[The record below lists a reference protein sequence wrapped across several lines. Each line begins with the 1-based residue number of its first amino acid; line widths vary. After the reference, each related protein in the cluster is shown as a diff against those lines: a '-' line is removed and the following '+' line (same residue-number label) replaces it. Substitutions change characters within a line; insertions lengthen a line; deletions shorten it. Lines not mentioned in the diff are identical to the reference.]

1 MNYII
6 RIENASKHFGGLKAI
21 DNVNLNIEEGRIYG
35 IIGPNGA
42 GKTTLFNMIVGV
54 VPVTKGKIYFYDK
67 EITSMQPDKIAKQ
80 GVGRTFQNIKLFNNL
95 SVLENVKM
103 GFHTKLKTNL
113 FDAMLHTRTY
123 KNDES
128 YSDKGAY
135 EVIEQVGLEKY
146 HLEKARNLPYGMQ
159 RRVEIAR
166 ALALKPKILLLDE
179 PTAGMNPTETQ
190 ELLNLI
196 KELREQN
203 YTVVVIEHDMRFIM
217 RLCEKIAVL
226 NFGVKIFEG
235 TPEEVKKDP
244 QVWEAYFGREQKF

>member
-1 MNYII
+1 MSYII
-6 RIENASKHFGGLKAI
+6 RIENASKHYGGLKAV
-21 DNVNLNIEEGRIYG
+21 DNVNFDIEEGKVYG

-54 VPVTKGKIYFYDK
+54 VPVTKGKIYFYNK
-67 EITSMQPDKIAKQ
+67 EITGMQPDKIAKQ
-80 GVGRTFQNIKLFNNL
+80 GIGRTFQNIKLFNNL

-113 FDAMLHTRTY
+113 FDAVFHMRTY
-123 KNDES
+123 KDDES
-128 YSDKGAY
+128 YASEGAY
-135 EVIEQVGLEKY
+135 EVIKQVGLEKY
-146 HLEKARNLPYGMQ
+146 YLEKAGNLPYGMQ

-196 KELREQN
+196 DELRQQK
-203 YTVVVIEHDMRFIM
+203 YTVVVIEHDMRFVM
-217 RLCEKIAVL
+217 RLCERIAVL

-235 TPEEVKKDP
+235 TPEEVKKAP